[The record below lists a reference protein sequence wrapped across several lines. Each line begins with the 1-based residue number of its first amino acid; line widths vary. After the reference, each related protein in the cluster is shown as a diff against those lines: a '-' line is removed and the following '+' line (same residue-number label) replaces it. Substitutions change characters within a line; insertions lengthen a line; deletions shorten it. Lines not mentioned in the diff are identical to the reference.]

1 MLGPAGFGSC
11 EGVLLVAPRLQPWY
25 KVVSPRA
32 DLREGK
38 PLDAAEFAVHLDQV
52 RTGEAPPDYQE
63 PKRFLERTY
72 LTKSL
77 TELAGEVCRRLS
89 GETVEASA
97 VFNLSTQFGGGK
109 THALTLLYHLATI
122 GAAADDLPGIRK
134 VLDYGRIASV
144 PKAAVGV
151 FVGTEV
157 DVITGRGGHDGTPRR
172 RTPWGELAY
181 QLGGPEAFRHVA
193 EHEKDP
199 VTAPS
204 SEVIRAFL
212 PDDRPC
218 LILIDELM
226 NYVNRGRSRGLA
238 DQVYSFLHT
247 LSEEARRHQNV
258 VLAVSVPASE
268 LEMTAEDHA
277 DYERLRKLLDRV
289 GKPVAMSAG
298 AETSEIIRRRLFEW
312 EGLPREANK
321 TAGAYAQWVLEHRK
335 QLPQWFPVDRAA
347 EEFQASY
354 PFHPAL
360 LSVFERKWQSLPHF
374 QRTRGIL
381 RLLALWVSKAY
392 ERGYKGVHSDPA
404 IGTGT
409 APLDDLMFR
418 QAMFQQLGNDGLEGA
433 VTTDICG
440 ASDAHALRLD
450 DEAVQTISRARLH
463 EKAAIAAFFESNG
476 GQTQDHATEP
486 EIRLAVSEPDLDLG
500 NIETALDQLA
510 SRCYYLTAENRRYRF
525 SQTPNL
531 NKLLAD
537 RRASIDEARAAERV
551 REEVQ
556 SVFRE
561 GPDVARVFFPEQSSQ
576 VPDRPVLSLVVLG
589 PDGAAQGEAA
599 TSVWLRQ
606 MTMEYGSSGRTFK
619 SALVWC
625 VPEAGSALN
634 DEARKLLAWEDISL
648 EQNTLR
654 LDDTD
659 RAQLKEHLARARRD
673 LRETVWRAYK
683 NVWLLGPDN
692 EMQKTDLG
700 LVHSSAAKSLA
711 ELVLARLRE
720 SDELTDSVAPSFLV
734 RTGNWPP
741 AFGERGW
748 PTKAVRDAFFA
759 SPQFPRLMK
768 GDSIKDTIARG
779 VSTRIFA
786 YVGVGEGGRYEPFL
800 FGESMTADEVELSDS
815 VALIGRDTAEAYQAR
830 MAQQPADEPELEPD
844 HQPDDKGKPDIE
856 PPQPPVDKPVPAKAA
871 KLTWSGD
878 LPPQKWTNFYK
889 QVLTRFAVGKNL
901 SLGVTFTVQPDQGLS
916 PQEIADTQAALRELG
931 LSDDTEVG

>member
-335 QLPQWFPVDRAA
+335 QLPQWFPVDRGARGVPG
-347 EEFQASY
+347 E
-354 PFHPAL
+354 
-360 LSVFERKWQSLPHF
+360 LP
-374 QRTRGIL
+374 
-381 RLLALWVSKAY
+381 
-392 ERGYKGVHSDPA
+392 
-404 IGTGT
+404 
-409 APLDDLMFR
+409 
-418 QAMFQQLGNDGLEGA
+418 
-433 VTTDICG
+433 
-440 ASDAHALRLD
+440 
-450 DEAVQTISRARLH
+450 
-463 EKAAIAAFFESNG
+463 
-476 GQTQDHATEP
+476 
-486 EIRLAVSEPDLDLG
+486 
-500 NIETALDQLA
+500 
-510 SRCYYLTAENRRYRF
+510 
-525 SQTPNL
+525 
-531 NKLLAD
+531 
-537 RRASIDEARAAERV
+537 
-551 REEVQ
+551 
-556 SVFRE
+556 
-561 GPDVARVFFPEQSSQ
+561 
-576 VPDRPVLSLVVLG
+576 VP
-589 PDGAAQGEAA
+589 PDGAVGVRAQVAGAPPLSAHARRAAPAGAVGGACVSKRLPGRAQGPAA
-599 TSVWLRQ
+599 GHRHCAAGRSHVSLRGLRAVGGG
-606 MTMEYGSSGRTFK
+606 TAGRCGHHRHLRPPRVVRG
-619 SALVWC
+619 A
-625 VPEAGSALN
+625 AGRRGGGDDPPRPAAPAGRDCGLLRVKRRAA
-634 DEARKLLAWEDISL
+634 ARDSH
-648 EQNTLR
+648 
-654 LDDTD
+654 
-659 RAQLKEHLARARRD
+659 RA
-673 LRETVWRAYK
+673 
-683 NVWLLGPDN
+683 
-692 EMQKTDLG
+692 
-700 LVHSSAAKSLA
+700 
-711 ELVLARLRE
+711 
-720 SDELTDSVAPSFLV
+720 
-734 RTGNWPP
+734 
-741 AFGERGW
+741 
-748 PTKAVRDAFFA
+748 
-759 SPQFPRLMK
+759 
-768 GDSIKDTIARG
+768 GDSP
-779 VSTRIFA
+779 
-786 YVGVGEGGRYEPFL
+786 GRRR
-800 FGESMTADEVELSDS
+800 A
-815 VALIGRDTAEAYQAR
+815 
-830 MAQQPADEPELEPD
+830 
-844 HQPDDKGKPDIE
+844 
-856 PPQPPVDKPVPAKAA
+856 
-871 KLTWSGD
+871 
-878 LPPQKWTNFYK
+878 
-889 QVLTRFAVGKNL
+889 
-901 SLGVTFTVQPDQGLS
+901 
-916 PQEIADTQAALRELG
+916 
-931 LSDDTEVG
+931 